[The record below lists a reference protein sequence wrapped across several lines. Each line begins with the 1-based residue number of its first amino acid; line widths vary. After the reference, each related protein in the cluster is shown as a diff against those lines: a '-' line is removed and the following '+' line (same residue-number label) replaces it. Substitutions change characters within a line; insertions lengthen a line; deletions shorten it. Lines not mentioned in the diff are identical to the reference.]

1 MSSRLV
7 FDKMRIHYL
16 ATGEVM
22 KEDKFVT
29 EIVNKFPGR
38 DVIDG
43 LFMFNSFLDKQR
55 GNGNGNFISSGFQ
68 RGHETNVY

>member
-1 MSSRLV
+1 MSSRIV
-7 FDKMRIHYL
+7 FDKMRTYFI

-22 KEDKFVT
+22 KEDQFVT

-55 GNGNGNFISSGFQ
+55 EIENGTYLQSL
-68 RGHETNVY
+68 